1 MFLGLKYV
9 YYDVVWFV
17 IEFELYGFLV
27 CVKLYVM
34 ISDIKEKDLKFVY
47 KLYLNII
54 KVYKNIYFL
63 LINNCV
69 YY

>member
-17 IEFELYGFLV
+17 IEFELYVFLV

-34 ISDIKEKDLKFVY
+34 ISDLKEKDLKFVY

-54 KVYKNIYFL
+54 KVYKNIYF
-63 LINNCV
+63 C
-69 YY
+69 

>member
-17 IEFELYGFLV
+17 IEFELYVFLV

-54 KVYKNIYFL
+54 KVYKNIYF
-63 LINNCV
+63 C
-69 YY
+69 

>member
-17 IEFELYGFLV
+17 IEFELYVFLV

-34 ISDIKEKDLKFVY
+34 ISDLKEKDLKFVY

-54 KVYKNIYFL
+54 KVYKYIYF
-63 LINNCV
+63 C
-69 YY
+69 

>member
-17 IEFELYGFLV
+17 IEFELYVFLV

-34 ISDIKEKDLKFVY
+34 ISDIKEKDLIFVY

-54 KVYKNIYFL
+54 KVYKYIYF
-63 LINNCV
+63 C
-69 YY
+69 

>member
-9 YYDVVWFV
+9 YYGVVWFV
-17 IEFELYGFLV
+17 IEFELYVFLV

-34 ISDIKEKDLKFVY
+34 ISDLKEKDLKFVY

-54 KVYKNIYFL
+54 KVYKYIYF
-63 LINNCV
+63 C
-69 YY
+69 

>member
-17 IEFELYGFLV
+17 IEFELYVFLV
-27 CVKLYVM
+27 CVKLYVR

-54 KVYKNIYFL
+54 KVYKNIYF
-63 LINNCV
+63 C
-69 YY
+69 

>member
-47 KLYLNII
+47 KLYLNMI
-54 KVYKNIYFL
+54 KVY
-63 LINNCV
+63 
-69 YY
+69 

>member
-47 KLYLNII
+47 KLYLNMI
-54 KVYKNIYFL
+54 KVYKNIYY
-63 LINNCV
+63 C
-69 YY
+69 

>member
-17 IEFELYGFLV
+17 IEFELYVFLV

-34 ISDIKEKDLKFVY
+34 ISDLKEKDLKFVY
-47 KLYLNII
+47 KLYLNMI
-54 KVYKNIYFL
+54 KVYKNIYY
-63 LINNCV
+63 C
-69 YY
+69 

>member
-47 KLYLNII
+47 KLYLNMI
-54 KVYKNIYFL
+54 KVYKIIYY
-63 LINNCV
+63 C
-69 YY
+69 

>member
-17 IEFELYGFLV
+17 IEFELYVFLV

-34 ISDIKEKDLKFVY
+34 IRDLKEKDLKFVY

-54 KVYKNIYFL
+54 KVYKYIYF
-63 LINNCV
+63 C
-69 YY
+69 